1 MNLTNF
7 VKSIQHFSLEAVGTN
22 QGTCKHKL
30 DLISNS
36 QKLCKNQ
43 PIGLRL
49 VVLKKLLPFCVQYT
63 ETFYELFADGE

>member
-7 VKSIQHFSLEAVGTN
+7 VKSNQHFSLEAVGTS
-22 QGTCKHKL
+22 QGTCKHNL

-43 PIGLRL
+43 PIRLKL
-49 VVLKKLLPFCVQYT
+49 VVLKKFLPFCVQYT
-63 ETFYELFADGE
+63 ETFYELFVDGD